1 MEEGRDEHGEQ
12 EGSEAALGDV
22 HDESL
27 VEHDLIGTSIGEL
40 AWDRGCTEKVALE
53 CQAAFRE
60 GFLEE
65 HGHVREDECEGYYRE
80 PAGGIRIRDRD
91 QRGHCA
97 EYREEGMRDDLRRV
111 ALFGSGVAELTRHRA
126 EALARDLIERSK
138 ENRSEFLRIIR
149 DEISN
154 QLESLGVATKR
165 DVERLERRVARMEAS
180 SKKSTTSKKKTS
192 SGRKTSATKSDR

>member
-1 MEEGRDEHGEQ
+1 
-12 EGSEAALGDV
+12 
-22 HDESL
+22 
-27 VEHDLIGTSIGEL
+27 
-40 AWDRGCTEKVALE
+40 
-53 CQAAFRE
+53 
-60 GFLEE
+60 
-65 HGHVREDECEGYYRE
+65 
-80 PAGGIRIRDRD
+80 
-91 QRGHCA
+91 
-97 EYREEGMRDDLRRV
+97 MRDDLRRV